1 MDAANQYQE
10 EQLFVTTCFA
20 GKSTSENRLI
30 NSGCTNHM
38 TSDQKLFKELDRFV
52 ISKVK
57 IGNREYLNA
66 KVKETTAIQSP
77 TCLKLI
83 TDVFFIPNLDQNLL
97 SVGQLLENDFKVLF
111 EEKACVIKDSDNKE
125 MFKIK
130 MRGRIFYLILLDEE
144 QATVVRLEN
153 DSELWHKRLGH
164 YHHAIL
170 FIKENQLVEGL
181 PSLEKNL
188 LACKASMG
196 RKQGFSFQNSSW
208 REKNKFQLIHTD
220 VGRPQKKPSL
230 NGNDMRST
238 SGYYFSFDFGIFSWF
253 SKKQDVVDQ
262 STAEA
267 KYIAVALAVNQALW
281 IRKLLADLYM
291 EQKKST
297 EILRDN
303 EATISIVNNH
313 VSHGKTKHFKI
324 KLYFLRKQEPQV
336 PCFYIFGDSLVD
348 NGNNNGIL
356 TLARANYMPYGV
368 DFPQGTTGRFTNG
381 RTYVDILAQLLG
393 FPNYIPPYARV
404 RGRALLRGANYA
416 SGAAGIRDETG
427 NNLGD
432 HMPLNQQVENFGRTV
447 EVLRRL
453 FRGNNYTLNAYLSK
467 CIFYSGL
474 GSNDYLNN
482 YFMTDFYSTHS
493 QYTPQAYANALLQDY
508 CKQLSE
514 LYNLGARKVIVTAV
528 GQIGCIPYQLAR
540 YDGNSSR
547 CNEEIN
553 DTILLFNLGLKKLV
567 IRFNKVLQG
576 AKFVFLDSFESSKDL
591 VVNAKT
597 YGFEVVDKG
606 CCGVGRNNGQITCL
620 PLQQPCEDRSKYIFW
635 DAFHP
640 TEVANILLAKKSY
653 YSKSK
658 AFAYPINI
666 QQLVAV

>member
-1 MDAANQYQE
+1 MGELIYEFFMLAY
-10 EQLFVTTCFA
+10 LCFFLLTT
-20 GKSTSENRLI
+20 KT
-30 NSGCTNHM
+30 
-38 TSDQKLFKELDRFV
+38 
-52 ISKVK
+52 
-57 IGNREYLNA
+57 
-66 KVKETTAIQSP
+66 
-77 TCLKLI
+77 
-83 TDVFFIPNLDQNLL
+83 L
-97 SVGQLLENDFKVLF
+97 SQ
-111 EEKACVIKDSDNKE
+111 
-125 MFKIK
+125 
-130 MRGRIFYLILLDEE
+130 
-144 QATVVRLEN
+144 Q
-153 DSELWHKRLGH
+153 
-164 YHHAIL
+164 
-170 FIKENQLVEGL
+170 
-181 PSLEKNL
+181 
-188 LACKASMG
+188 
-196 RKQGFSFQNSSW
+196 
-208 REKNKFQLIHTD
+208 
-220 VGRPQKKPSL
+220 
-230 NGNDMRST
+230 
-238 SGYYFSFDFGIFSWF
+238 
-253 SKKQDVVDQ
+253 
-262 STAEA
+262 
-267 KYIAVALAVNQALW
+267 
-281 IRKLLADLYM
+281 
-291 EQKKST
+291 
-297 EILRDN
+297 
-303 EATISIVNNH
+303 
-313 VSHGKTKHFKI
+313 
-324 KLYFLRKQEPQV
+324 QEPQV

-432 HMPLNQQVENFGRTV
+432 HMPMNQQVENFGRTV

-666 QQLVAV
+666 QQLVAL